1 MRVQASTLERQ
12 GGKYLGTLFYG
23 SDRYA
28 IDLDDRT
35 LAHLQL
41 AIVTK
46 LRRHESFSLTWRDD
60 QPSGQGRSVIW
71 VHESIPLHFVYAGSR
86 MPAVN
91 RAWVTDLLET
101 ASTTVGMRLVPEPT
115 EAAAVTED
123 DR

>member
-1 MRVQASTLERQ
+1 
-12 GGKYLGTLFYG
+12 LGTLFYG
-23 SDRYA
+23 SDRHA

-60 QPSGQGRSVIW
+60 QLSGQGRSVIW

-86 MPAVN
+86 MAAVN
-91 RAWVTDLLET
+91 RAWVAELLDS
-101 ASTTVGMRLVPEPT
+101 ASTTVGMRLGPEPT
-115 EAAAVTED
+115 DGTTMPGD

>member
-1 MRVQASTLERQ
+1 MRLQASTLERQ
-12 GGKYLGTLFYG
+12 GGKHLGTLFYG

-28 IDLDDRT
+28 IDIDDRA

-41 AIVTK
+41 AVVTK

-71 VHESIPLHFVYAGSR
+71 MHESIPLHFVYAGSR
-86 MPAVN
+86 MAAVN
-91 RAWVTDLLET
+91 RLWVAELLES
-101 ASTTVGMRLVPEPT
+101 ASTTVGMRLVSEPT
-115 EAAAVTED
+115 EIAPATEY